1 MMKENT
7 KKQMKNLLFTFL
19 VMIWAFFV
27 SLALQELLSISDHIT
42 TVFVFGVFL
51 ISIKT
56 DGYFYGIIS
65 AFISMLAVNFAFA
78 FPYFSFNFTIPEN
91 VISAIIM
98 IIISVITSTLT
109 TKLKAWEALKAEGE
123 REKMRANLLRAV
135 SHDLRTPLTS
145 VYSSSEAILDNY
157 DSLSNEQ
164 IKKLISGIKTDSEWL
179 IRMVENLLSVTRIDN
194 GNIEIIKT
202 PTVLFEL
209 IDSVMVKFQKRYPNS
224 ILKVQIPEETIII
237 PMDPMLIEQ
246 VILNILENA
255 EKHAEGMTELSLS
268 VHTDKNDAIFE
279 ISDNGC
285 GISEERMKKLF
296 AGYYSDVEENPDTKK
311 RNAGIGLTVCST
323 IIKAHESTLTAESK
337 ENGGTIFRFALKKE
351 DYDDQQ

>member
-1 MMKENT
+1 MGDKT
-7 KKQMKNLLFTFL
+7 KKHIKNSIFTLL
-19 VMIWAFFV
+19 VMSCAFFI
-27 SLALQELLSISDHIT
+27 SLALQKLLSISDHIT

-78 FPYFSFNFTIPEN
+78 FPYFSFDFTIPEN
-91 VISAIIM
+91 LISAIIM
-98 IIISVITSTLT
+98 IIISVMTSALT
-109 TKLKAWEALKAEGE
+109 TKLKVWEALKAEGE

-135 SHDLRTPLTS
+135 SHDLRTPLTAI
-145 VYSSSEAILDNY
+145 YGSSEAMLDNY
-157 DSLSNEQ
+157 DSLSIDQ
-164 IKKLISGIKTDSEWL
+164 KKKLIAGIKSDSEWL

-202 PTVLFEL
+202 PTALFEL
-209 IDSVMVKFQKRYPNS
+209 IDSVMIKFRKRYPGS
-224 ILKVQIPEETIII
+224 ELKVMIPDELIII
-237 PMDPMLIEQ
+237 PMDAMLIEQ

-255 EKHAEGMTELSLS
+255 KKHAEGMTELILS
-268 VHTDKNDAIFE
+268 VYTDKNDAIFE

-285 GISEERMKKLF
+285 GICEERMKSLF
-296 AGYYSDVEENPDTKK
+296 VNCYSDAEEKPDMKK

-323 IIKAHESTLTAESK
+323 IINAHGSTLIAENK
-337 ENGGTIFRFALKKE
+337 ENGGALFRFALKKE